1 MSLVEGALAQPENQ
15 RESYLESACSGNAEL
30 FTQAWDYVQSEA
42 RMRGFLLDP
51 LFQAAE
57 DENPFAPSQLLEGR
71 FRIERE
77 VARGGMGIVYEAFDE
92 KLDRRIAL
100 KCAKSGFRKRLPPE
114 VRHASEISHPNVC
127 KIFEIHTASTAN
139 GEVDFLTMEFLEGET
154 LAARL
159 SRGRLHETDA
169 RAIAEQ
175 ICAGLAEAHRN
186 RVVHGDLKSNNVILA
201 KDPGGGVRAV
211 ITDFGLANTT
221 LGPAEDI
228 PFGAADASQAG
239 GTPDYMAP
247 ELWTNKKPSAASDV
261 YALGVI
267 LYEVA
272 AGRRPFGP
280 EIPWEDRLTRH
291 PPPIE
296 RTWDRIVGRCL
307 DPDPARR
314 FPNADE
320 VAKALA
326 PRSRRWWFVAA
337 GAAVLTIGSVALTYE
352 GATVAPQTVRLA
364 VLPFGP
370 ADLSRNTAE
379 QLARLKGNSAT
390 ALKFIPLRDTLRK
403 KVNTIQD
410 ARSLLGATHVL
421 RGTVDQD
428 NENVILNVHLTD
440 TLSGVDKRDWKVRYR
455 PAELRYAPIA
465 LAGFVTG
472 TLELPPLL
480 MNATVNAAA
489 RQDYLTGLS
498 YVRDNIRLDE
508 AVTLME
514 HAVAADPDSPLTYA
528 GLAEAQWA
536 RSRGTGDKALRE
548 QARESLREAQIR
560 NPDLAEVHLISG
572 WINFVSGLNEQAK
585 VDYQRAIAL
594 QPKNSE
600 AYRRLTGVYERN
612 GHLNEAL
619 AVAQKAVDIEPGSL
633 ANQKTLGNFYF
644 VRGDLEHALPP
655 YRKMVE
661 LAPQSSAPHRAL
673 GAGLGK
679 LGRYEEA
686 EQELRKA
693 ISLEDNFDTELTL
706 GSVLLDAGKSRE
718 AIACLERA
726 NSIGPE
732 NGGLWLDLGLAYER
746 DHRPSDA
753 KTAFFRGR
761 AFTRNYLAG
770 DPRTF
775 LERAR
780 LAYFEAR
787 LGDSQQAIS
796 EIAQALQ
803 TPRDD
808 DELSLVALLTYEVI
822 GLRGRSLDLL
832 EGSSSTLFRSI
843 MVQAERYPELAG
855 LRHEPR
861 YMKLVDSNHVR
872 NEKGDKQWR

>member
-1 MSLVEGALAQPENQ
+1 MGLVELALAQPENQ
-15 RESYLESACSGNAEL
+15 RESYLENACSGNPDL
-30 FTQAWDYVQSEA
+30 FSQAWNYVQWET
-42 RMRGFLLDP
+42 RMHGFLLEP
-51 LFQAAE
+51 LCRAAE
-57 DENPFAPSQLLEGR
+57 DEKPFEPGQLLESR

-100 KCAKSGFRKRLPPE
+100 KCAKSGFGKRLPPE

-127 KIFEIHTASTAN
+127 KIFEIHTASTPN
-139 GEVDFLTMEFLEGET
+139 GEIDFLTMEFLEGET
-154 LAARL
+154 LATRL
-159 SRGRLHETDA
+159 GRGRLPDA
-169 RAIAEQ
+169 EARTIAMQ
-175 ICAGLAEAHRN
+175 ICAGLAEAHRD
-186 RVVHGDLKSNNVILA
+186 RVVHGDLKSNNVILS
-201 KDPGGGVRAV
+201 KDAGGGVRAV
-211 ITDFGLANTT
+211 ITDFGLAHAT

-228 PFGAADASQAG
+228 PFGASQAG

-247 ELWTNKKPSAASDV
+247 ELWTGEKPTAASDV

-267 LYEVA
+267 LCELA
-272 AGRRPFGP
+272 SGQRPSGADIHIGRK
-280 EIPWEDRLTRH
+280 WDRL
-291 PPPIE
+291 
-296 RTWDRIVGRCL
+296 VARCL
-307 DPDPARR
+307 DPEPGRR

-320 VAKALA
+320 VRKALA
-326 PRSRRWWFVAA
+326 PRSRRWWFAA
-337 GAAVLTIGSVALTYE
+337 AAAAVVTIGSVALTYQD
-352 GATVAPQTVRLA
+352 ATAPGQTVRLA
-364 VLPFGP
+364 ILPFGP
-370 ADLSRNTAE
+370 ADLSRDTAE

-390 ALKFIPLRDTLRK
+390 GLKVIPLRDTLK
-403 KVNTIQD
+403 KNVNTVQD
-410 ARSLLGATHVL
+410 AQILLGATHVL
-421 RGTVDQD
+421 RGTVDQE
-428 NENVILNVHLTD
+428 NENVILTVHLTD
-440 TLSGVDKRDWKVRYR
+440 ARSGVDKKDWKVLYK

-465 LAGFVTG
+465 LAGFVTD

-480 MNATVNAAA
+480 TNATVNSAA
-489 RQDYLTGLS
+489 RQDYRTGLS
-498 YVRDNIRLDE
+498 YVRENIRLDE

-536 RSRGTGDKALRE
+536 RSRETGAPALRE
-548 QARESLREAQIR
+548 QGRASAREAQIR

-572 WINFVSGLNEQAK
+572 WINFVSGLNEQAR
-585 VDYQRAIAL
+585 VDYLRAIAL

-619 AVAQKAVDIEPGSL
+619 AAAQKAVDIEPGNL
-633 ANQKTLGNFYF
+633 RIQQNLGNFYF
-644 VRGDLEHALPP
+644 LRGDLEHALPP

-661 LAPQSSAPHRAL
+661 LAPNSSAPHRTL

-693 ISLEDNFDTELTL
+693 ISLDDNFDTELTL
-706 GSVLLDAGKSRE
+706 GSVLLDDGKNQE
-718 AIACLERA
+718 AISCFERA
-726 NSIGPE
+726 KAIGPE
-732 NGGLWLDLGLAYER
+732 DGGLWLDLGLAYDRER
-746 DHRPSDA
+746 RPRDA
-753 KTAFFRGR
+753 KTAFFHGQ
-761 AFTRNYLAG
+761 AFTRNYLAR
-770 DPRTF
+770 DSRTL

-787 LGDSQQAIS
+787 LGDSQQALSDIG
-796 EIAQALQ
+796 QALQ
-803 TPRDD
+803 TPRED
-808 DELSLVALLTYEVI
+808 DELFLVALLTYEVI
-822 GLRGRSLDLL
+822 GLRPRSLDLL

-855 LRHEPR
+855 LRREPR

>member
-1 MSLVEGALAQPENQ
+1 M
-15 RESYLESACSGNAEL
+15 
-30 FTQAWDYVQSEA
+30 
-42 RMRGFLLDP
+42 
-51 LFQAAE
+51 
-57 DENPFAPSQLLEGR
+57 
-71 FRIERE
+71 
-77 VARGGMGIVYEAFDE
+77 
-92 KLDRRIAL
+92 
-100 KCAKSGFRKRLPPE
+100 
-114 VRHASEISHPNVC
+114 
-127 KIFEIHTASTAN
+127 
-139 GEVDFLTMEFLEGET
+139 
-154 LAARL
+154 
-159 SRGRLHETDA
+159 
-169 RAIAEQ
+169 
-175 ICAGLAEAHRN
+175 
-186 RVVHGDLKSNNVILA
+186 
-201 KDPGGGVRAV
+201 
-211 ITDFGLANTT
+211 
-221 LGPAEDI
+221 
-228 PFGAADASQAG
+228 
-239 GTPDYMAP
+239 
-247 ELWTNKKPSAASDV
+247 
-261 YALGVI
+261 
-267 LYEVA
+267 
-272 AGRRPFGP
+272 
-280 EIPWEDRLTRH
+280 
-291 PPPIE
+291 
-296 RTWDRIVGRCL
+296 
-307 DPDPARR
+307 
-314 FPNADE
+314 
-320 VAKALA
+320 
-326 PRSRRWWFVAA
+326 
-337 GAAVLTIGSVALTYE
+337 
-352 GATVAPQTVRLA
+352 
-364 VLPFGP
+364 
-370 ADLSRNTAE
+370 
-379 QLARLKGNSAT
+379 
-390 ALKFIPLRDTLRK
+390 
-403 KVNTIQD
+403 
-410 ARSLLGATHVL
+410 
-421 RGTVDQD
+421 
-428 NENVILNVHLTD
+428 
-440 TLSGVDKRDWKVRYR
+440 
-455 PAELRYAPIA
+455 
-465 LAGFVTG
+465 TG

-480 MNATVNAAA
+480 TNATVDAAA

-560 NPDLAEVHLISG
+560 NPDLAEVHLIFG
-572 WINFVSGLNEQAK
+572 WINFASGLNEQAK
-585 VDYQRAIAL
+585 VDYLRAIAL

-619 AVAQKAVDIEPGSL
+619 AAAQKAVDIEPGSL

-673 GAGLGK
+673 GAGLGR

-693 ISLEDNFDTELTL
+693 ISLEDDFDTELTL
-706 GSVLLDAGKSRE
+706 GSVLLDAGKNRE
-718 AIACLERA
+718 AISSLERA
-726 NSIGPE
+726 SSIGPE

-746 DHRPSDA
+746 DGRPSNA

-770 DPRTF
+770 DTRTF

-796 EIAQALQ
+796 DIAQALQ

-808 DELSLVALLTYEVI
+808 DELLLVALLTYEVI

-843 MVQAERYPELAG
+843 KVQAERYPELAG
-855 LRHEPR
+855 LRREPR